1 MQTAT
6 IADLRRELEELR
18 PLSEAEI
25 AQQVR
30 AGADAAEL
38 LNKQDEIDRRRK
50 AVALT
55 LDAAEHR
62 ESEAHKTEARKEAA
76 KLIAGME
83 RHRRLA
89 AYALSDCEAAVTALE
104 AAVALFDE
112 EARKAGLLAAK
123 ANQISL
129 LSEMRER
136 FSEAGR
142 LWGRAFAV
150 CLNER
155 ATAFEIR
162 ASEVKCERRF
172 LEVLNRQAGP
182 NGAQRQ

>member
-1 MQTAT
+1 MQPAT

-38 LNKQDEIDRRRK
+38 LKKQDQIERRRK

-83 RHRRLA
+83 HQRRLA
-89 AYALSDCEAAVTALE
+89 AYALSDCVAAVTALE
-104 AAVALFDE
+104 AAVPLFDE
-112 EARKAGLLAAK
+112 EARKATRLAAN
-123 ANQISL
+123 ANQTSRL
-129 LSEMRER
+129 AGLSDPVSHPDHN
-136 FSEAGR
+136 SEIFADLAGR
-142 LWGRAFAV
+142 LKAV
-150 CLNER
+150 MH
-155 ATAFEIR
+155 
-162 ASEVKCERRF
+162 RRGQIYF
-172 LEVLNRQAGP
+172 DQYRITPEARP
-182 NGAQRQ
+182 

>member
-129 LSEMRER
+129 LAGLPAPISHPDHNSEI
-136 FSEAGR
+136 FVDLTGR
-142 LWGRAFAV
+142 LKAV
-150 CLNER
+150 MH
-155 ATAFEIR
+155 
-162 ASEVKCERRF
+162 RRGQIYYNQYRITP
-172 LEVLNRQAGP
+172 EARP
-182 NGAQRQ
+182 